1 MPLRRPSRSRKTSAA
16 RASRAANVARLNHL
30 ALWLDYWRGKVI
42 STRNALVLAHMPHAI
57 GIARRVLRRS
67 RCDAASP
74 RDVTSDE
81 RAVIALALARV
92 IERYDASKASFC
104 TYMWYAVRGAVIDLW
119 RKQGWLP
126 KRWSQDVK
134 MISIDQIRDDYA
146 SGFPGDV
153 DVSAAADERLPAAL
167 VNRDGISA
175 MEGAVETHDQ
185 CLKWLAVLSGLD
197 EVVIRMRYLED
208 VSFKEIAAWLGVTRQ
223 RVSFVHRR
231 ALDRIREYE
240 EGRS

>member
-1 MPLRRPSRSRKTSAA
+1 
-16 RASRAANVARLNHL
+16 
-30 ALWLDYWRGKVI
+30 
-42 STRNALVLAHMPHAI
+42 
-57 GIARRVLRRS
+57 
-67 RCDAASP
+67 
-74 RDVTSDE
+74 
-81 RAVIALALARV
+81 
-92 IERYDASKASFC
+92 
-104 TYMWYAVRGAVIDLW
+104 
-119 RKQGWLP
+119 
-126 KRWSQDVK
+126 
-134 MISIDQIRDDYA
+134 
-146 SGFPGDV
+146 
-153 DVSAAADERLPAAL
+153 PAAL